1 LPGTNTLAYSSVNYG
16 QIFFIALAPDLDKS
30 AVPDWLRE
38 ELNNSEE
45 AWIDDL
51 GSNNNVNNGNNV
63 NNNRIKSAEQRKK
76 SEKEFNQ
83 VPMVLNLFAALI
95 YKCS

>member
-1 LPGTNTLAYSSVNYG
+1 MPGTNTLAYSSVNYG
-16 QIFFIALAPDLDKS
+16 QICFIALAPDLDKS

-51 GSNNNVNNGNNV
+51 GSNNVNNVNNGNNV

-83 VPMVLNLFAALI
+83 VPMLLNFLRQ
-95 YKCS
+95 

>member
-1 LPGTNTLAYSSVNYG
+1 MPGTNTLAYSSVNYG
-16 QIFFIALAPDLDKS
+16 QICFIALAPNLDKS

-51 GSNNNVNNGNNV
+51 GSNNNVNNGNN
-63 NNNRIKSAEQRKK
+63 NRIKSAEQRKK

-95 YKCS
+95 CECS